1 MPFIDQPYHKNNSS
15 SSSSWHYDS
24 TQNSANHNL
33 TLPQIKTTNHRLHSI
48 RYMIATHWN
57 SVQNS
62 LDLNFANNFVSF
74 EKHFVSFERN
84 IHLDN
89 PTIVWSFQRYIF
101 IYIYIYIY
109 IYIILYYI
117 MPFKI
122 SQPRIMKFWNI
133 IWNII
138 WKLFTAAAFR

>member
-74 EKHFVSFERN
+74 EKLLKAFERN

-89 PTIVWSFQRYIF
+89 PTIV
-101 IYIYIYIY
+101 
-109 IYIILYYI
+109 
-117 MPFKI
+117 
-122 SQPRIMKFWNI
+122 
-133 IWNII
+133 
-138 WKLFTAAAFR
+138 